1 MYININRIIPEYEK
15 LRNNFIEN
23 LLLIRDN
30 KIKNITSEYNS
41 NIKSYHILENA
52 KKYLDKEQLTIFKEK
67 NKVHEKETS
76 LSSYLK

>member
-52 KKYLDKEQLTIFKEK
+52 KKYLDKEQLTIFK
-67 NKVHEKETS
+67 
-76 LSSYLK
+76 